1 LVVVKTGTGTRKVY
15 CNGVEQTA
23 TSNDYWSNSSIG
35 FTVARRQTSTPHAFY
50 GELCDVRAY
59 ATALSADDIKNL
71 YNNSAYIDN

>member
-35 FTVARRQTSTPHAFY
+35 FTVARRETSTPHAFY